1 MNIMK
6 QMPGTEANNVGWDEP
21 LYREMLGRLPAAVY
35 ICDEEGYITFYNQA
49 AVLLWGRVPEIGK
62 ERWNGFL
69 KMYRPD
75 GTPIALEES
84 PTALAL
90 REARTRQNEEII
102 IERPDGSRRTI
113 LSSPEPFFDAA
124 GTLKGA
130 LNILMDIT
138 RQGEIKQSLE
148 KELNSKTDQLKKSEQ
163 RYHLMIDEVED
174 YAILLLNRD
183 GDIQNW
189 NKGAEKIKGY
199 ASAEIVGKNFRM
211 FYTKEDQE
219 GGLPERLINEAVT
232 QGKANH
238 EGWRVRKDGTRF
250 WGSVVIT
257 ALHDNENSIIGFSK
271 VTRDLTQRK
280 LNEDAILEK
289 SRLFE
294 VNNRE
299 LEKMNQEL
307 SSFVYVSSH
316 DLQEPLRKIQTFSS
330 YLLQFEN
337 AHLTDK
343 GKDYLKRM
351 DATAGRMKVLIHDLL
366 VYSRTSNTDAP
377 AEAIPFEVFLQ
388 GAKDELK
395 EIIEEKKAVI
405 ESGPLPRLRV
415 IAFQFQ
421 QLFTNIVSN
430 SLKYA
435 KKGVAPH
442 VVIAADIVDGSL
454 VADKEARA
462 DALYHHISF
471 ADNGIG
477 FAPANNHKIFEIF
490 KRLHTRDEYEGT
502 GIGLSICKKIVENH
516 AGFITAEGEPQ
527 QGAVIHVY
535 LPV

>member
-1 MNIMK
+1 
-6 QMPGTEANNVGWDEP
+6 
-21 LYREMLGRLPAAVY
+21 
-35 ICDEEGYITFYNQA
+35 
-49 AVLLWGRVPEIGK
+49 
-62 ERWNGFL
+62 
-69 KMYRPD
+69 
-75 GTPIALEES
+75 
-84 PTALAL
+84 
-90 REARTRQNEEII
+90 
-102 IERPDGSRRTI
+102 
-113 LSSPEPFFDAA
+113 
-124 GTLKGA
+124 
-130 LNILMDIT
+130 
-138 RQGEIKQSLE
+138 
-148 KELNSKTDQLKKSEQ
+148 
-163 RYHLMIDEVED
+163 MIDEVED
-174 YAILLLNRD
+174 YAILLLNRE
-183 GDIQNW
+183 GNIQNW
-189 NKGAEKIKGY
+189 NKGAQKIKGY
-199 ASAEIVGKNFRM
+199 TSAEILGKNFRL

-219 GGLPERLINEAVT
+219 GGLPERLITEAVT
-232 QGKANH
+232 HGKANH

-294 VNNRE
+294 ANNRE

-337 AHLTDK
+337 AHLSDK

-395 EIIEEKKAVI
+395 EIIEEKKAVV

-442 VVIAADIVDGSL
+442 IVIAADIVDGSL

-516 AGFITAEGEPQ
+516 AGFITAQGEPQ
-527 QGAVIHVY
+527 KGAVIHVY